1 MISPQELIEDS
12 LEKIEGLNEVFH
24 AYLTINPRAV
34 DQAQQCE
41 DELKSGQWRGPLH
54 GIPIS
59 IKDLIQTADLPTTA
73 GSKVVSARISYR
85 KDATLIKNLREAG
98 AIILGKTNLHE
109 FAYGVTTENSH
120 FGTAINPWDNRVVAG
135 GSSGGS
141 AVSAATGMCQGS
153 VGTDTR
159 GSIRIPAAAC
169 GVTGFKP
176 TVDKVPMSGI
186 IPLSPSLDHAGPIA
200 RSVEMAALLVSCMA
214 QDESLD
220 PYRFPY
226 EPPPSSFQMGVSTYH
241 MDKIDPEINQSIWE
255 AIDIFQQAGISIK
268 PVSIDGIEDALHAST
283 VITSVEALRFHRPLM
298 EKQPEAYGP
307 KVLERLEAGKQ
318 YSAAD
323 LAAAQRTQKRITS
336 SFTKAFQE
344 VNCLIGATLPCL
356 PPRLG
361 TDSLQI
367 TSRAESVVDAF
378 TRLNA
383 PQNLSGIPALALP
396 CGFSKTGLPLS
407 MQIIG
412 SSGHDRLVL
421 QVGHFYQNLT
431 DWHRKKPSL
440 SEHFSEGYSCLT
452 SSNPQR

>member
-1 MISPQELIEDS
+1 MS
-12 LEKIEGLNEVFH
+12 
-24 AYLTINPRAV
+24 
-34 DQAQQCE
+34 QAQQLGN
-41 DELKSGQWRGPLH
+41 ELKSGQWRGPLH
-54 GIPIS
+54 GVPIS
-59 IKDLIQTADLPTTA
+59 IKDLVQTADLPTTA
-73 GSKVVSARISYR
+73 GSKVVSGRINCG
-85 KDATLIKNLREAG
+85 KDAALIKSLREAG

-109 FAYGVTTENSH
+109 FAYGVTTENFH
-120 FGTAINPWDNRVVAG
+120 FGTAVNPWNNRVVAG

-141 AVSAATGMCQGS
+141 AVSVATTMCQGS

-176 TVDKVPMSGI
+176 TADIVPMSGV

-200 RSVEMAALLVSCMA
+200 RSAEMVAILVSCMA

-226 EPPPSSFQMGVSTYH
+226 EPLPSNFQMGVSTYH
-241 MDKIDPEINQSIWE
+241 MDKIDPEINRAIE
-255 AIDIFQQAGISIK
+255 VAIDIFKQVGVSIK
-268 PVSIDGIEDALHAST
+268 PVSIDGIEDALHASA
-283 VITSVEALRFHRPLM
+283 VITSVEALQFHKPLM

-323 LAAAQRTQKRITS
+323 LEAAHRTKKKIAR
-336 SFTKAFQE
+336 SFTEKLQE
-344 VNCLIGATLPCL
+344 VHCLIGATLPCL
-356 PPRLG
+356 PPELG
-361 TDSLQI
+361 TDSMQI
-367 TSRAESVVDAF
+367 NGREESVIDAF

-412 SSGHDRLVL
+412 SSRQDRLVL
-421 QVGHFYQNLT
+421 QVGQFYQTLT
-431 DWHRKKPSL
+431 NWHRR
-440 SEHFSEGYSCLT
+440 
-452 SSNPQR
+452 NPF